1 MADLAKMSKKQ
12 LESYARK
19 EHGVELDRRQSKK
32 QLLAIVQELSEDQ
45 EVEEEV
51 VVKVSSSTGSKPG
64 RFPTENLRNH
74 LEELSSER
82 RDCSIIWTVIKND
95 TSYDRDK
102 IISLIKAR
110 GYETLLGE
118 IS

>member
-12 LESYARK
+12 LETYAR
-19 EHGVELDRRQSKK
+19 EELGVELDRRHSKK
-32 QLLAIVQELSEDQ
+32 QLLAKVQELSEDQ

-51 VVKVSSSTGSKPG
+51 VKVSSSTGSEKVSNIKEHIEKHSG
-64 RFPTENLRNH
+64 V
-74 LEELSSER
+74 R
-82 RDCSIIWTVIKND
+82 RDCSAIWT
-95 TSYDRDK
+95 
-102 IISLIKAR
+102 LIKHESSIYKTEEEIKTLLKAK

>member
-19 EHGVELDRRQSKK
+19 EHGVELDRRHSKK
-32 QLLAIVQELSEDQ
+32 QLLAKVQELVEE
-45 EVEEEV
+45 EVEEE
-51 VVKVSSSTGSKPG
+51 VVKVSSSTGSEKVK
-64 RFPTENLRNH
+64 NLRTH
-74 LEELSSER
+74 LETLSSER
-82 RDCSIIWTVIKND
+82 RDCSTIWTVIKD
-95 TSYDRDK
+95 DSSYDRNK
-102 IISLIKAR
+102 IVALIKAK

>member
-12 LESYARK
+12 LETYAR
-19 EHGVELDRRQSKK
+19 EELGVELDRRHSKK
-32 QLLAIVQELSEDQ
+32 QLLAKVQELVEE

-51 VVKVSSSTGSKPG
+51 VVKVSSSTGSEKV
-64 RFPTENLRNH
+64 RNLRNH
-74 LEELSSER
+74 LEELSGER
-82 RDCSIIWTVIKND
+82 RDCSTIWTVIKND
-95 TSYDRDK
+95 DSYDRDK
-102 IISLIKAR
+102 IISLIKAK

>member
-19 EHGVELDRRQSKK
+19 EHGVELDRRHTKK
-32 QLLAIVQELSEDQ
+32 QLLAKVQELVEE

-51 VVKVSSSTGSKPG
+51 VVKVSSSTGSEKV
-64 RFPTENLRNH
+64 RNLRTH
-74 LEELSSER
+74 LEKLSGER
-82 RDCSIIWTVIKND
+82 RDCSTVWTLIKND
-95 TSYDRDK
+95 NSYDRDK
-102 IISLIKAR
+102 IVALIKAK